1 MLCCNIAFP
10 FPEKYFL
17 SIAKVRKIFDTTS
30 FFSRFYIIF
39 NAIYSFISI
48 IISNFVSKNKIVWL
62 KDHLMIINIQ
72 YDKAIFSSTW

>member
-1 MLCCNIAFP
+1 MLYCNIAFP

-48 IISNFVSKNKIVWL
+48 IISNFVCKNKI
-62 KDHLMIINIQ
+62 DG
-72 YDKAIFSSTW
+72 